1 VVHFGHVYDVCLE
14 LAHGTTC
21 IWKYS
26 FALLVGKLMI
36 E

>member
-1 VVHFGHVYDVCLE
+1 MVHFGHVYDLWLE

-21 IWKYS
+21 NWKYS
-26 FALLVGKLMI
+26 FAQLVGKLII